1 MPFIIEVQNRSNVTG
16 IIHTDYYCKTMRGLE
31 MLTSLRSS
39 ALRFDDYGQARI
51 VCDQIKDKFDGVV
64 AYTVVEVDI

>member
-16 IIHTDYYCKTMRGLE
+16 LVHTDYYWKTKTGLE

-51 VCDQIKDKFDGVV
+51 VRDQIKEKFDGVV
-64 AYTVVEVDI
+64 AYTVVEVDV